1 MKITTRIILS
11 VLVGLVLLCSSII
24 VLNLNSMEKINTFS
38 NESLNKISLEDAK
51 KTAISAVSLT
61 ISMSSEI
68 YTDFAKDGYDINEYE
83 RSMKI
88 FLSNIDLQNK
98 TVNFLITNSKG
109 DFISHYH
116 KEKVGKNYFYDK
128 DVDGKYYLQE
138 IINNAKNGGFT
149 QFAFKDEVSNKIRH
163 IVTYS
168 KKDPHID
175 FIYVSVVD
183 LDQAE
188 EDIKEI
194 DRAMDEII
202 SNTSMKTIGFSVILS
217 IIILTIITFVIYKYV
232 SLPLKLLTDKSKELS
247 VGDGDLTKKLEE
259 KGNDEIAQASKAI
272 NLFID
277 KVRELII
284 QAKEISNENAS
295 ISNELGFTSMQTGKR
310 AEEGSEV
317 VMGVVKKGESFK
329 KQLEQGIEQANRG
342 KSELTNATSL
352 IEDMRKNIEELGKSI
367 DLSSSVEDE
376 LAHRMNNLSKEADNV
391 KSILEI
397 INDIADQTN
406 LLALNAA
413 IEAARAGEHGRGF
426 AVVADEV
433 RNLAER
439 TQRSLSEIN
448 ATISVIV
455 QEIKDASEQ
464 MNNNSKQMQGLT
476 EIARTSQDKM
486 NDMSDVMRS
495 VISDSELIVQ
505 NYIDGTEEINK
516 IISSVDLINQ
526 SANENLRS
534 VEEISGAAT
543 HLSDM
548 TEKLNKKLNEFK
560 A

>member
-1 MKITTRIILS
+1 
-11 VLVGLVLLCSSII
+11 
-24 VLNLNSMEKINTFS
+24 
-38 NESLNKISLEDAK
+38 
-51 KTAISAVSLT
+51 
-61 ISMSSEI
+61 
-68 YTDFAKDGYDINEYE
+68 
-83 RSMKI
+83 
-88 FLSNIDLQNK
+88 
-98 TVNFLITNSKG
+98 
-109 DFISHYH
+109 
-116 KEKVGKNYFYDK
+116 
-128 DVDGKYYLQE
+128 
-138 IINNAKNGGFT
+138 
-149 QFAFKDEVSNKIRH
+149 
-163 IVTYS
+163 
-168 KKDPHID
+168 
-175 FIYVSVVD
+175 
-183 LDQAE
+183 
-188 EDIKEI
+188 
-194 DRAMDEII
+194 
-202 SNTSMKTIGFSVILS
+202 
-217 IIILTIITFVIYKYV
+217 
-232 SLPLKLLTDKSKELS
+232 
-247 VGDGDLTKKLEE
+247 
-259 KGNDEIAQASKAI
+259 
-272 NLFID
+272 
-277 KVRELII
+277 
-284 QAKEISNENAS
+284 
-295 ISNELGFTSMQTGKR
+295 
-310 AEEGSEV
+310 
-317 VMGVVKKGESFK
+317 
-329 KQLEQGIEQANRG
+329 
-342 KSELTNATSL
+342 
-352 IEDMRKNIEELGKSI
+352 
-367 DLSSSVEDE
+367 
-376 LAHRMNNLSKEADNV
+376 MNNLSKEADNV